1 MSLLRQI
8 SRYTIKVSLLSS
20 LMIALAPA
28 AFLMSASR
36 VQAAET
42 IGPKVG
48 APLQSAQKLAKSG
61 KYAKALQE
69 VSKADAIADKTPY
82 ESFVVYDF
90 QAYLNGALG
99 NSTAAAK
106 AYENA
111 LATGQ
116 APAGERAQRMQ
127 TIATLYYQ
135 ARNYSETI
143 AAAQRYQKAL
153 GPNSA
158 MQTLI
163 AQSYYLSK
171 DYAAARDAAQA
182 LVRQNA
188 KAGKRPDEAV
198 LQIAMASA
206 FQLKDYNGQKQA
218 LLQLVNYYPS
228 DKYWSDLVMLVAR
241 KAGNAS
247 RASYEFGK
255 LKMARGMLAGS
266 PAYIEMGQLAI
277 QLGLPGEAGQLM
289 KSGMTNGTLGGE
301 NKGRETRLLKMAQ
314 KQAAADKPTLAKT
327 AVATADD
334 KAKLAEAYA
343 SYGMHDKALP
353 LYAEALKQ
361 GGLRDRTL
369 VLIHQGQSLLATG
382 HKTDAAKTFARADK
396 SSKFY
401 DLAVLWNLHAR
412 KS

>member
-1 MSLLRQI
+1 MSLLRQM
-8 SRYTIKVSLLSS
+8 SRFAIKFSLLSG
-20 LMIALAPA
+20 LLLAFTPA
-28 AFLMSASR
+28 AFLAGTTGA
-36 VQAAET
+36 QAAET

-48 APLQSAQKLAKSG
+48 APLQAAQNLAKSG

-69 VSKADAIADKTPY
+69 VNKAEAISGKTPY
-82 ESFVVYDF
+82 EAFVVYDF
-90 QAYLNGALG
+90 QAYLNGQLG
-99 NSTAAAK
+99 NSSAAAK
-106 AYENA
+106 AYEKA
-111 LATGQ
+111 LATGK

-153 GPNSA
+153 GPDSA

-171 DYAAARDAAQA
+171 DYPAARDAAQA
-182 LVRQNA
+182 LVRQNT

-198 LQIAMASA
+198 LQIALASA

-228 DKYWSDLVMLVAR
+228 DKYWSDLVTLVSR

-247 RASYEFGK
+247 RTSYEFGK
-255 LKMARGMLAGS
+255 LKLARGMLSGS

-277 QLGLPGEAGQLM
+277 QLGLPGEAESLM
-289 KSGMTNGTLGGE
+289 KTGMQNGTLGGE
-301 NKGRETRLLKMAQ
+301 NKGRETRLLKMAE
-314 KQAAADKPTLAKT
+314 KQAADDRPMLAKT
-327 AVATADD
+327 AATADE
-334 KAKLAEAYA
+334 KAELAEAYA

-361 GGLRDRTL
+361 GGLSDKTL
-369 VLIHQGQSLLATG
+369 VLIHQGESLLATG
-382 HKTDAAKTFARADK
+382 RKADAAKAFARAEK

-412 KS
+412 KG